1 MPKRTYGKFRTDQL
15 PTTSGY
21 FNNNPHGPA
30 KGYTEDLPIK
40 YVQRER
46 QRNNEDFKDSQLF
59 AKLEADYQSWLKE
72 IENAKRTETRGTET
86 KCP

>member
-1 MPKRTYGKFRTDQL
+1 MPRKFSTKKLTDL
-15 PTTSGY
+15 PLTSGY
-21 FNNNPHGPA
+21 FNNTPHGPA

-46 QRNNEDFKDSQLF
+46 ERNNEDFKDSQLF

-72 IENAKRTETRGTET
+72 IEDAKRTETRVTET